1 MRTRRVRPGVECVGG
16 AQGCVFL
23 SLKAGEAAT
32 LYTPNPERTYR
43 LAVDSINF
51 VEVDPPE
58 PEKAGKS
65 SAGPQS
71 IDISQSFSK

>member
-1 MRTRRVRPGVECVGG
+1 MIT
-16 AQGCVFL
+16 ATNL
-23 SLKAGEAAT
+23 SKRYGNT
-32 LYTPNPERTYR
+32 I
-43 LAVDSINF
+43 AVDSINF